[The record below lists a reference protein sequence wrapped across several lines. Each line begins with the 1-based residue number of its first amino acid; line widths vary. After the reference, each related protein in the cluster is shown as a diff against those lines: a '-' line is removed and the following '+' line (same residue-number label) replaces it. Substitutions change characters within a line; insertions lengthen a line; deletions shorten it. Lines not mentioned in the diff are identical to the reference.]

1 MHLTITI
8 FLDPLDTTRL
18 GVWILDGDPLHRSL
32 LQYALTPKSVTNT
45 VIVQVVDISR
55 PWTIM
60 ESLHSW
66 TEVLREHI
74 HSLKLT
80 PKDLNEMEER
90 SKLHLNWFRKKKY
103 FALCFRIEKKIT
115 AGVTKLLCFCLYS
128 WFADLCSW
136 HFLKVSSFI
145 LCGVCSFA
153 ILIFQEDVVLF
164 DGYILS

>member
-1 MHLTITI
+1 MDSSTHILKFTTKRETVGNRLTPDFKLVFFSSLIFLTHLTINI

-18 GVWILDGDPLHRSL
+18 GVWILDGDSLHRSL

-74 HSLKLT
+74 HSLKLS

-90 SKLHLNWFRKKKY
+90 SKL
-103 FALCFRIEKKIT
+103 
-115 AGVTKLLCFCLYS
+115 
-128 WFADLCSW
+128 
-136 HFLKVSSFI
+136 SFN
-145 LCGVCSFA
+145 
-153 ILIFQEDVVLF
+153 
-164 DGYILS
+164 

>member
-1 MHLTITI
+1 MDWSTHILKFTTKRGTVRNRYTPDFKLFIFPSFLMHLTINI

-66 TEVLREHI
+66 TEVLREQI

-90 SKLHLNWFRKKKY
+90 SKLHLN
-103 FALCFRIEKKIT
+103 
-115 AGVTKLLCFCLYS
+115 
-128 WFADLCSW
+128 
-136 HFLKVSSFI
+136 
-145 LCGVCSFA
+145 
-153 ILIFQEDVVLF
+153 
-164 DGYILS
+164 

>member
-1 MHLTITI
+1 MTHPTLNI
-8 FLDPLDTTRL
+8 FLDLLDTTRL

-80 PKDLNEMEER
+80 PRDLNEMEER
-90 SKLHLNWFRKKKY
+90 SKLNNF
-103 FALCFRIEKKIT
+103 E
-115 AGVTKLLCFCLYS
+115 
-128 WFADLCSW
+128 
-136 HFLKVSSFI
+136 
-145 LCGVCSFA
+145 
-153 ILIFQEDVVLF
+153 LIW
-164 DGYILS
+164 

>member
-1 MHLTITI
+1 MNNRSTPGFKLVSSLLIFLTQLTINFI

-90 SKLHLNWFRKKKY
+90 SK
-103 FALCFRIEKKIT
+103 
-115 AGVTKLLCFCLYS
+115 
-128 WFADLCSW
+128 
-136 HFLKVSSFI
+136 
-145 LCGVCSFA
+145 
-153 ILIFQEDVVLF
+153 
-164 DGYILS
+164 